1 MRTLPRALGVVLLLA
16 THTALAAEPPAAP
29 APTPPAPAAPP
40 AAAAPAPPAPPS
52 AEALADATRQSELA
66 RQAQKAKRYGQA
78 AHLFEAAAALG
89 RQPGA
94 FHSAG
99 LAWELADRPERAAD
113 AYARALAAGEGLS
126 ATETQQAKDRL
137 DALER
142 SLGTLDVKAP
152 AGWTVQLDGG
162 AEAPVPARLHGV
174 AGFHSLATAAPER
187 AIARRDV
194 RLELGKATALTLK
207 DEPSSSAKAPT
218 EPSRPEPAPSTPT
231 AAPAQPRVVTV
242 EAPPSGQV
250 RRAVGFTALG
260 LGVAA
265 LGASVVLGLETLDA
279 RNAYNASPSRPL
291 YDHEQTLQTWTNA
304 ALIGG
309 AVLAVG
315 GIVLVVW
322 PSGGGEGRVG
332 LAPSPGGG
340 SVVGTF

>member
-1 MRTLPRALGVVLLLA
+1 MRNLPRVLGVAILLA
-16 THTALAAEPPAAP
+16 THSAFAADPPPQTPPAAP
-29 APTPPAPAAPP
+29 AAPAAPP
-40 AAAAPAPPAPPS
+40 AQAPPPPPS
-52 AEALADATRQSELA
+52 AEALADAARQSDL
-66 RQAQKAKRYGQA
+66 AQKAQKGKRYGQA
-78 AHLFEAAAALG
+78 AHLFEAAGALG

-113 AYARALAAGEGLS
+113 AFARALTAGEGLT
-126 ATETQQAKDRL
+126 ANETQQAKDHL

-162 AEAPVPARLHGV
+162 AEAPAPARLHGV
-174 AGFHSLATAAPER
+174 AGVHSLAAVAPDR
-187 AIARRDV
+187 PITRRDV
-194 RLELGKATALTLK
+194 RLEIGKATPLTLK
-207 DEPSSSAKAPT
+207 DEPSSVATKSSEPGRT
-218 EPSRPEPAPSTPT
+218 EPTPATPST
-231 AAPAQPRVVTV
+231 APAQQPRVVTV
-242 EAPPSGQV
+242 EAPESGQA

-265 LGASVVLGLETLDA
+265 LGASLVLGLETIDA
-279 RNAYNASPSRPL
+279 RNAYNSSPSRPL
-291 YDHEQTLQTWTNA
+291 YDHEQTLQTWTNV